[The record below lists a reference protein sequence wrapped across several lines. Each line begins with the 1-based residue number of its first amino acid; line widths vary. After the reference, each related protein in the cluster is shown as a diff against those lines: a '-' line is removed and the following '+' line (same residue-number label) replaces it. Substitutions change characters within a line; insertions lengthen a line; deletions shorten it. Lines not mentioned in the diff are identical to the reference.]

1 MLIDGGFP
9 RQDKLYEEA
18 IALHKSAIERL
29 VRAYEANPD
38 KQGDLLQDVHLA
50 LWQSFQNYEE
60 RCSLRTWVYRVAHNT
75 AASHVVREQRVNLRT
90 WVGLEALDAEP
101 AGTLHGVPERKL
113 DLDRLME
120 LVHQLNPFA
129 RQIMLLYLEGLDA
142 ESIGDVT
149 GLSTGNVRVQMH
161 RIRTILSRQFHG
173 EDK

>member
-1 MLIDGGFP
+1 MPIGDQSS

-18 IALHKSAIERL
+18 LALYKNALERL
-29 VRAYEANPD
+29 VRAYESNSD

-75 AASHVVREQRVNLRT
+75 AASHVVREQRTSLRK
-90 WVGLEALDAEP
+90 WVGLEAVDAVTI
-101 AGTLHGVPERKL
+101 GTASEVPERKL
-113 DLDRLME
+113 DLDRLLE
-120 LVHQLNPFA
+120 LIHQLNPFA
-129 RQIMLLYLEGLDA
+129 RQLMLLYLEGMDA

-149 GLSTGNVRVQMH
+149 GLSAGNVRVQMH

-173 EDK
+173 DGK